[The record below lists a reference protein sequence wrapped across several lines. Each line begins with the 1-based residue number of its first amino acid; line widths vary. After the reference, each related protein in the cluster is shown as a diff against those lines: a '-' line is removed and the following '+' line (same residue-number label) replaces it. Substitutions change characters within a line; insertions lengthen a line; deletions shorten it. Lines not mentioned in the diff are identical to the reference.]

1 VAAHGPALNTTS
13 LWLDYGHPLVGMP
26 HAMTLIG
33 ILVLI
38 AIIWL
43 LIVLI
48 GGLPTWLLLLLI
60 VLVIVWFFG
69 GRGRAV

>member
-1 VAAHGPALNTTS
+1 MTPDAAGLKRSRRLRSPSRGDAHT
-13 LWLDYGHPLVGMP
+13 
-26 HAMTLIG
+26 MTLIG

-43 LIVLI
+43 LVVLI
-48 GGLPTWLLLLLI
+48 GGLPAWLLLLLI
-60 VLVIVWFFG
+60 VLVIVWFVG

>member
-1 VAAHGPALNTTS
+1 
-13 LWLDYGHPLVGMP
+13 
-26 HAMTLIG
+26 MTLIG

-38 AIIWL
+38 AFIWL
-43 LIVLI
+43 LVVLI

-60 VLVIVWFFG
+60 LLVIVWFVG

>member
-1 VAAHGPALNTTS
+1 
-13 LWLDYGHPLVGMP
+13 
-26 HAMTLIG
+26 MTLIE

-48 GGLPTWLLLLLI
+48 GGLPTWLLVLLV
-60 VLVIVWFFG
+60 VLVVVWFVG

>member
-1 VAAHGPALNTTS
+1 MAPDTGTS
-13 LWLDYGHPLVGMP
+13 SPSESIQG
-26 HAMTLIG
+26 MTLIG

-43 LIVLI
+43 LIVLL

-60 VLVIVWFFG
+60 VLVIVWFVG
-69 GRGRAV
+69 GRGRAA

>member
-1 VAAHGPALNTTS
+1 
-13 LWLDYGHPLVGMP
+13 
-26 HAMTLIG
+26 MTLIG

-43 LIVLI
+43 LVVLV

-60 VLVIVWFFG
+60 VLLIVWLVG

>member
-1 VAAHGPALNTTS
+1 
-13 LWLDYGHPLVGMP
+13 
-26 HAMTLIG
+26 MTLIG

-48 GGLPTWLLLLLI
+48 GGLPTWLLVLLV
-60 VLVIVWFFG
+60 VLVVVWFVA
-69 GRGRAV
+69 GRGEAV

>member
-1 VAAHGPALNTTS
+1 VSCASLSAAITVVLSWDTHT
-13 LWLDYGHPLVGMP
+13 
-26 HAMTLIG
+26 MTLIG

-43 LIVLI
+43 VVVLV

-60 VLVIVWFFG
+60 VLLIVWFVG
-69 GRGRAV
+69 GRGRTV